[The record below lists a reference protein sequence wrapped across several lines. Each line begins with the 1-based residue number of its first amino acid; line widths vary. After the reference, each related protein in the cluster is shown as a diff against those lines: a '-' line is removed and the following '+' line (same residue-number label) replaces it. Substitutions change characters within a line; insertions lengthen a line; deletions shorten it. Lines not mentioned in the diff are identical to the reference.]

1 MEIIEKII
9 ENKNGTTILAH
20 SYQSPDI
27 LSVADVKGDS
37 YMLAKAAAKLDSK
50 RVLVCGVRFMA
61 EVVKILSPEK
71 EVVLA
76 NPAAGCPMADCVDFE
91 KLQAVKKEFSNI
103 PIVSYINTTVQTK
116 AISDVCVT
124 SSSAVKIIKA
134 MPEKELIFLPD
145 RNLGSWIQ
153 KRIPEKKIILWDGC
167 CPVHNSVL
175 GSEAKREKRRHKDA
189 FLAVH
194 PECNSDVTSVADV
207 VGATSTILDLIMD
220 LDVPVIIGTEIGVYD
235 FIKANYPEKKVYQL
249 CPDKLVCKDM
259 KLTTIENVYD
269 AVTGKGG
276 EVIEIDEETRL
287 LAKKSLDAMLK
298 YGN

>member
-1 MEIIEKII
+1 M
-9 ENKNGTTILAH
+9 
-20 SYQSPDI
+20 
-27 LSVADVKGDS
+27 
-37 YMLAKAAAKLDSK
+37 
-50 RVLVCGVRFMA
+50 
-61 EVVKILSPEK
+61 
-71 EVVLA
+71 
-76 NPAAGCPMADCVDFE
+76 
-91 KLQAVKKEFSNI
+91 
-103 PIVSYINTTVQTK
+103 
-116 AISDVCVT
+116 
-124 SSSAVKIIKA
+124 
-134 MPEKELIFLPD
+134 
-145 RNLGSWIQ
+145 
-153 KRIPEKKIILWDGC
+153 
-167 CPVHNSVL
+167 
-175 GSEAKREKRRHKDA
+175 
-189 FLAVH
+189 H